1 MSSDGSRKGEIT
13 VGACSLREDQAPPWS
28 GAFPVAGLERR
39 SVPPKH
45 FCGIERGDDFVGWD
59 SLSAY
64 SFPSPSPPFRCI
76 PSTDG
81 GSEARC
87 QQGSEQPFP
96 GAPTSLAPPHYSS
109 LPVPGSLG
117 TTGRDQMTMEWVL
130 LFLQLAR
137 IPRLPDGECE
147 HRGWNMGRA
156 LPSTDPGVRV

>member
-96 GAPTSLAPPHYSS
+96 GAPTSLAPPYYSS
-109 LPVPGSLG
+109 LPVPGSFPFLSCSPLSQAKWDKRG
-117 TTGRDQMTMEWVL
+117 GIWGPFDFLCLWDL
-130 LFLQLAR
+130 LLLIWR
-137 IPRLPDGECE
+137 
-147 HRGWNMGRA
+147 
-156 LPSTDPGVRV
+156 PSV